1 MWQTLGQEKL
11 LPRLE
16 RALALGR
23 TAHAYLL
30 TGPPHVGKM
39 TLAVDLACALNCRAS
54 ETGAPCGACGQC
66 ARIRRGVH
74 PDVQTLE
81 MQQPEDA
88 DDSAAGDPPPARR
101 SPTRTV
107 IGIRELKDFL
117 AAVSL
122 QPFEGARKV
131 LIINDAG
138 RLSPEAANALLKTLE
153 EPPPQVV
160 FLLLAY
166 DEDELLVTIRSRCQP
181 LALAPLS
188 RAAMQRELTER
199 RHTAPALAA
208 QLYALSRGCLGWALT
223 ALADP
228 AVLEQ
233 RQADLERLQETLAAG
248 LETRF
253 TYANEVARVFQ
264 SNREAGRELLA
275 LWLRWWRDLLLIKE
289 GAADAVAANTAAGD
303 FGDATAAADANG
315 AGDAATAANGYKDG
329 DADGVGNAANYLH
342 NADCRAELQAAA
354 APLSTRQITR
364 FIHRIMETQTALDRN
379 VNPRLA
385 MEVLMLDL
393 PN

>member
-23 TAHAYLL
+23 QAHAYLL

-39 TLAVDLACALNCRAS
+39 TLAVDLACAMNCRAS

-66 ARIRRGVH
+66 LRIRRGVH

-199 RHTAPALAA
+199 RQAAPELAA

-289 GAADAVAANTAAGD
+289 NAADA
-303 FGDATAAADANG
+303 ADADGND
-315 AGDAATAANGYKDG
+315 AGDAAAG
-329 DADGVGNAANYLH
+329 DADGAGNAANYLH

>member
-23 TAHAYLL
+23 QAHAYLL

-39 TLAVDLACALNCRAS
+39 TLAVDLACAMNCRAS

-66 ARIRRGVH
+66 LRIRRGVH

-81 MQQPEDA
+81 MQQPDDA

-199 RHTAPALAA
+199 RQAAPELAA

-264 SNREAGRELLA
+264 SNREAGRELLS

-289 GAADAVAANTAAGD
+289 NAADAVYAGGAGNTGNS
-303 FGDATAAADANG
+303 GDAYRNDSGVAADAEAAGGAAGEG
-315 AGDAATAANGYKDG
+315 AGT
-329 DADGVGNAANYLH
+329 AANYLH

-354 APLSTRQITR
+354 APLSTHQITR

-385 MEVLMLDL
+385 MEVLMLDI

>member
-23 TAHAYLL
+23 QAHAYLL

-39 TLAVDLACALNCRAS
+39 TLAVDLACAMNCRAS

-66 ARIRRGVH
+66 LRIRRGVH

-81 MQQPEDA
+81 MQQPDDA
-88 DDSAAGDPPPARR
+88 DAVGDPPPARR

-199 RHTAPALAA
+199 RHTAPELAA

-289 GAADAVAANTAAGD
+289 NAADAVAAGD
-303 FGDATAAADANG
+303 FGDAASADAESFGYAAAD
-315 AGDAATAANGYKDG
+315 ANGYKDG
-329 DADGVGNAANYLH
+329 DANDAGNADNYLH

-354 APLSTRQITR
+354 APLTTRQITR

-385 MEVLMLDL
+385 MEVLMLDI

>member
-23 TAHAYLL
+23 PAHAYLL

-66 ARIRRGVH
+66 LRIRRGVH

-81 MQQPEDA
+81 LQQPDDA
-88 DDSAAGDPPPARR
+88 DDAAAVDPPPARR

-107 IGIRELKDFL
+107 IGIRELKEFL
-117 AAVSL
+117 ASVSL
-122 QPFEGARKV
+122 NPFEGAYKI

-160 FLLLAY
+160 FLLLAQ
-166 DEDELLVTIRSRCQP
+166 DADELLVTIRSRCQP
-181 LALAPLS
+181 IALSPLS

-199 RHTAPALAA
+199 RQAAPELAA

-289 GAADAVAANTAAGD
+289 GAADAEAAGGAND
-303 FGDATAAADANG
+303 GNAAADANGAGNAAADANG
-315 AGDAATAANGYKDG
+315 AGDAAA
-329 DADGVGNAANYLH
+329 DAESIGNAANYLH

-354 APLSTRQITR
+354 APLTTRQITR

-385 MEVLMLDL
+385 LEVLMLDL

>member
-39 TLAVDLACALNCRAS
+39 TLAIDLACALNCRAS

-66 ARIRRGVH
+66 LRIRRGVH

-81 MQQPEDA
+81 MQQPDDA
-88 DDSAAGDPPPARR
+88 DDSAGSDPPPARR

-122 QPFEGARKV
+122 KPFEGARKV

-199 RHTAPALAA
+199 RQTAPALAA

-289 GAADAVAANTAAGD
+289 NAADAAGNIAAAGD
-303 FGDATAAADANG
+303 FGDAAAADANG
-315 AGDAATAANGYKDG
+315 AGDAATAANGYQGG
-329 DADGVGNAANYLH
+329 DAEGVGNAANYLH

-354 APLSTRQITR
+354 APLTTRQITR

-385 MEVLMLDL
+385 LEVLMLDL

>member
-16 RALALGR
+16 RALAQGR
-23 TAHAYLL
+23 QAHAYLL

-39 TLAVDLACALNCRAS
+39 TLAVDLACAMNCRAS

-66 ARIRRGVH
+66 LRIRRGVH

-81 MQQPEDA
+81 MQQPDDA

-199 RHTAPALAA
+199 RQAAPELAA

-289 GAADAVAANTAAGD
+289 NAADAAADGNDAG
-303 FGDATAAADANG
+303 AAAA
-315 AGDAATAANGYKDG
+315 G
-329 DADGVGNAANYLH
+329 DADGAGTAANYLH

-354 APLSTRQITR
+354 ALLSTRQITR

-385 MEVLMLDL
+385 MEVLMLDI

>member
-16 RALALGR
+16 RALAAGR
-23 TAHAYLL
+23 QAHAYLL

-39 TLAVDLACALNCRAS
+39 TLAVDLACALNCRANGANGPND
-54 ETGAPCGACGQC
+54 EAAYAAPGAPCGDCGQC
-66 ARIRRGVH
+66 RRIRRGLH
-74 PDVQTLE
+74 PDVQLLE
-81 MQQPEDA
+81 LQQPDEA
-88 DDSAAGDPPPARR
+88 DDSGGEPPARR
-101 SPTRTV
+101 AATRTV
-107 IGIRELKDFL
+107 IGIRELKEFL
-117 AAVSL
+117 ATVSL
-122 QPFEGARKV
+122 KPFEGERKV
-131 LIINDAG
+131 LIIDDAG
-138 RLSPEAANALLKTLE
+138 RLSTEAANALLKTLE

-160 FLLLAY
+160 ILLLAQ
-166 DEDELLVTIRSRCQP
+166 DADELLVTIRSRCQP

-188 RAAMQRELTER
+188 RAAMQRELVENRQTPPE
-199 RHTAPALAA
+199 LAA

-289 GAADAVAANTAAGD
+289 GADTAP
-303 FGDATAAADANG
+303 
-315 AGDAATAANGYKDG
+315 AGDAAAGDAGNAGDTAA
-329 DADGVGNAANYLH
+329 AGNAAGYETAATYLH
-342 NADCRAELQAAA
+342 NTDYRAELQAAA
-354 APLSTRQITR
+354 APLTTRQITR
-364 FIHRIMETQTALDRN
+364 FIHRLTETLTALDRN